1 MKTTSI
7 GLIGALVLC
16 AVILLTAIIVAS
28 APYLAIIIVLV
39 SIIWWIER
47 KEIDVKEEDEK

>member
-47 KEIDVKEEDEK
+47 KETDVKEEDEK